1 MSVKL
6 NSERRNSMSSEQNK
20 ATLMR
25 LIEEGF
31 GRGNMAVVDEV
42 LATNFVEHQNG
53 ITPPN
58 AEGVKGAIA
67 SLHKALSDLSYAVE
81 DMVADGDK
89 VWVRL
94 KARSVH
100 TGRFMGLPPSGKSVV
115 IDVID
120 ISRFENGKIV
130 EHWGVPD
137 RLGLMEQLGALP
149 RPSESNR

>member
-6 NSERRNSMSSEQNK
+6 NPERRNSMSSEQNY
-20 ATLMR
+20 ATLRR

-31 GRGNMAVVDEV
+31 GKGNGAVVDEV
-42 LATNFVEHQNG
+42 MATNFVEHQNG
-53 ITPPN
+53 IMPPN
-58 AEGVKGAIA
+58 AEGVKGAII
-67 SLHKALSDLSYAVE
+67 SLHRALSDLSYTVE
-81 DMVADGDK
+81 DMVVDGDK

-100 TGRFMGLPPSGKSVV
+100 TGRFMGLPPSGKSVA

-120 ISRFENGKIV
+120 ICRFENGKIV

-137 RLGLMEQLGALP
+137 RLGLMEQLGARP
-149 RPSESNR
+149 RPSQGNK

>member
-1 MSVKL
+1 
-6 NSERRNSMSSEQNK
+6 MSSEQNK
-20 ATLMR
+20 ATLWR

-31 GRGNMAVVDEV
+31 GRGNPAVVDEV

-53 ITPPN
+53 IMPPN
-58 AEGVKGAIA
+58 AEGVKGAIT
-67 SLHKALSDLSYAVE
+67 SLHMALSDLSYTVE
-81 DMVADGDK
+81 DMMADGDK

-100 TGRFMGLPPSGKSVV
+100 TGWFMGLPPSGKSVA

-120 ISRFENGKIV
+120 ICRFENGKIV

-149 RPSESNR
+149 RSSQGNR